1 MTRNH
6 PHPHARATESPSRRV
21 VLGTTALA
29 ALALAAGAG
38 PASAAARPSAARPGA
53 AQPDRVRPSGAWPTE
68 FPLPDGFLPEGIT
81 IGGRPYAYMGSRA
94 NGAILRTDLRTGEG
108 TVVHPGEAGTA
119 AVGVKLDED
128 GLLYVAGGGGGTARV
143 VDTRTGRLVATYRPT
158 PATGH
163 FVNDV
168 ILLGDRAW
176 FTDSRDSVLY
186 GIPRGRAAMTGHK
199 ADIRSLPLGGD
210 WVQTPDVNN
219 ANGIV
224 SAPGGR
230 GLIVVSSQP
239 GRLYHVDLKTG
250 HATEL
255 ALNGAADVSNGDGL
269 LRLGRTLY
277 VVQNRQNVISVFEL
291 DAGLRSATLRRTI
304 TDPRFDVPTTVA
316 RWGDRL
322 YLVNARF
329 TTPQTP
335 ETTFN
340 AVAVPL

>member
-6 PHPHARATESPSRRV
+6 PHQHPQQPRTASAPSRRA
-21 VLGTTALA
+21 VLGGTALA
-29 ALALAAGAG
+29 ALALTAGTG
-38 PASAAARPSAARPGA
+38 PASAATGAPAA
-53 AQPDRVRPSGAWPTE
+53 AWPTE

-81 IGGRPYAYMGSRA
+81 IGSRPYAYMGSRA
-94 NGAILRTDLRTGEG
+94 NGAVYRTDLRTGEG
-108 TVVHPGEAGTA
+108 SVLYPGETGTA
-119 AVGVKLDED
+119 AVGVELDED
-128 GLLYVAGGGGGTARV
+128 GLLYVAGGGGGSARV
-143 VDTRTGRLVATYRPT
+143 LDTRTGRLVATYQPT

-163 FVNDV
+163 FINDV

-186 GIPRGRAAMTGHK
+186 GVPRGRARAAGGREE
-199 ADIRSLPLGGD
+199 IRSLPLGGD
-210 WVQTPDVNN
+210 WVQTPEVNN

-224 SAPGGR
+224 TAPGGR

-239 GRLYHVDLKTG
+239 GRLYHVELTTG
-250 HATEL
+250 HATEI
-255 ALNGAADVSNGDGL
+255 ALKGAADVANGDGL

-277 VVQNRQNVISVFEL
+277 VVQNRLNLISVFTL

-316 RWGDRL
+316 RWDDRL

-340 AVAVPL
+340 GVAVPL